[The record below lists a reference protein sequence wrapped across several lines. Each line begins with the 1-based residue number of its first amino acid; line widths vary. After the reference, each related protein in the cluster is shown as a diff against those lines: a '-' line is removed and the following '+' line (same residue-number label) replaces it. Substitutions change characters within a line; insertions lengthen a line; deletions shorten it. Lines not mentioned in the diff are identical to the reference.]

1 MLCVLAVAAHVGFVY
16 AGITTTGHIATVAH
30 AEKSGQEDT
39 KTRNV
44 KATIATTASGGSV
57 LQCQEDTTLAL
68 LVIGRSRD
76 GGHSDTKACVDARL
90 EPPPTTHTG
99 SCMCIQGMPARSSS
113 STDAGTTPTGHIAT
127 VAHAEQ
133 SGQGDTKTRNAMA
146 TATTA
151 SGGSVLQCQ
160 EDTILALMVIGRS
173 RDGGHSD
180 TKACVDAPHLLPPL
194 HRAKS
199 AWEMASGQEGTGMR
213 TVSWTRNETIASGAT
228 VHGSEDTTVCIN
240 ACMLSMIKS

>member
-1 MLCVLAVAAHVGFVY
+1 
-16 AGITTTGHIATVAH
+16 
-30 AEKSGQEDT
+30 
-39 KTRNV
+39 
-44 KATIATTASGGSV
+44 
-57 LQCQEDTTLAL
+57 
-68 LVIGRSRD
+68 VIGRSRD
-76 GGHSDTKACVDARL
+76 GGHTDTKACVDARL
-90 EPPPTTHTG
+90 EPPPTLTTHT
-99 SCMCIQGMPARSSS
+99 
-113 STDAGTTPTGHIAT
+113 GTTPTGHIAT

-133 SGQGDTKTRNAMA
+133 SGQEDTKTRNAMA
-146 TATTA
+146 TAMTA

-228 VHGSEDTTVCIN
+228 VHSSEDTTVENGKKWGIITTGAFVTAIN
-240 ACMLSMIKS
+240 VTLVFLRQLASGSSSRLSVPSRSGFWMSPNRSSEELLQS

>member
-44 KATIATTASGGSV
+44 KATTATTASGGSV

-90 EPPPTTHTG
+90 EPPPTLTTHTG
-99 SCMCIQGMPARSSS
+99 DDVTHLITHTSS
-113 STDAGTTPTGHIAT
+113 
-127 VAHAEQ
+127 
-133 SGQGDTKTRNAMA
+133 
-146 TATTA
+146 
-151 SGGSVLQCQ
+151 
-160 EDTILALMVIGRS
+160 
-173 RDGGHSD
+173 
-180 TKACVDAPHLLPPL
+180 
-194 HRAKS
+194 
-199 AWEMASGQEGTGMR
+199 
-213 TVSWTRNETIASGAT
+213 
-228 VHGSEDTTVCIN
+228 
-240 ACMLSMIKS
+240 